1 MAKTKDRVSDAAD
14 SVKPYVER
22 AFKDEELR
30 ENVKSAF
37 EAARD
42 VYNELFAGRGMV
54 PIATRV
60 ATDKDIQDNL
70 KSAVDD
76 LRTAADRLRGKEE
89 HGTRNT
95 LFLLIGIAI
104 GVLFNPITGPGT
116 RKWVSDKVFGSSDDF
131 TYHSSGNSGSAS
143 GTTTPSSST
152 PSPSS
157 S

>member
-1 MAKTKDRVSDAAD
+1 MPKTKDRVYDATET
-14 SVKPYVER
+14 VKPYVQR
-22 AFKDEELR
+22 ALKDEELR

-54 PIATRV
+54 PVATRV

-76 LRTAADRLRGKEE
+76 LRTAADRLRGKQED
-89 HGTRNT
+89 HGVRNM
-95 LFLLIGIAI
+95 FLLLLGIAI
-104 GVLFNPITGPGT
+104 GALFNPVTGPAT

-131 TYHSSGNSGSAS
+131 TYQSSGNSGAGSTS
-143 GTTTPSSST
+143 TTTT
-152 PSPSS
+152 TT
-157 S
+157 

>member
-1 MAKTKDRVSDAAD
+1 MAKTKDRVSDATET
-14 SVKPYVER
+14 VKPYVQR
-22 AFKDEELR
+22 ALKDEELR
-30 ENVKSAF
+30 DNVKSAF

-70 KSAVDD
+70 RSAIDD

-95 LFLLIGIAI
+95 MFLLVGIAI
-104 GVLFNPITGPGT
+104 GVLFNPVTGPPT
-116 RKWVSDKVFGSSDDF
+116 RKWISDRIFGSSDDF
-131 TYHSSGNSGSAS
+131 TYQGSGNSAS
-143 GTTTPSSST
+143 STSPSTTSTTTAS
-152 PSPSS
+152 
-157 S
+157 

>member
-14 SVKPYVER
+14 TVKPYVQR
-22 AFKDEELR
+22 ALQDVELR

-37 EAARD
+37 DAARD

-70 KSAVDD
+70 RSAVDD
-76 LRTAADRLRGKEE
+76 LRSAADRLRGKED

-95 LFLLIGIAI
+95 LFLFVGIAI
-104 GVLFNPITGPGT
+104 GVLFNPVTGPAT
-116 RKWVSDKVFGSSDDF
+116 RRWVSDKIFGSSDDF
-131 TYHSSGNSGSAS
+131 TYQSSGNSGTG
-143 GTTTPSSST
+143 GTST
-152 PSPSS
+152 S
-157 S
+157 

>member
-1 MAKTKDRVSDAAD
+1 MAKTKDRFSDATD
-14 SVKPYVER
+14 TVKPYVQR
-22 AFKDEELR
+22 ALKDEELR

-70 KSAVDD
+70 RSAVDD

-89 HGTRNT
+89 HGGRNT
-95 LFLLIGIAI
+95 LILLVGIAI
-104 GVLFNPITGPGT
+104 GILFNPITGPAT
-116 RKWVSDKVFGSSDDF
+116 RKWLSDRVFGSSDDF
-131 TYHSSGNSGSAS
+131 TYQSSGNSGSGAPS
-143 GTTTPSSST
+143 GSTTS
-152 PSPSS
+152 
-157 S
+157 

>member
-14 SVKPYVER
+14 TVKPYVER

-54 PIATRV
+54 PVATRV
-60 ATDKDIQDNL
+60 ATDKDIQDSL

-76 LRTAADRLRGKEE
+76 LRSAADRLRGKEE
-89 HGTRNT
+89 HATRNT
-95 LFLLIGIAI
+95 FFLLIGIAI
-104 GVLFNPITGPGT
+104 GVLFNPVTGPAT
-116 RKWVSDKVFGSSDDF
+116 RKWISDKVFGSSDDF
-131 TYHSSGNSGSAS
+131 TYQSSGNSGSSTGPAS
-143 GTTTPSSST
+143 GST
-152 PSPSS
+152 AS
-157 S
+157 